1 MRLSVVCLV
10 AVLVLSGWALTTIS
24 AQEGLAHRASCHR
37 VHSCPSDHAT
47 YRWGPKRLL
56 CVKPTS
62 DERTARFKIRIRYGG
77 FIYWCR
83 R

>member
-1 MRLSVVCLV
+1 MKSVL
-10 AVLVLSGWALTTIS
+10 AIAFVLALIGLGTAASSQADTQHPSGCHIS
-24 AQEGLAHRASCHR
+24 HA
-37 VHSCPSDHAT
+37 CPSDHAT

-62 DERTARFKIRIRYGG
+62 DKRTARYTIRIRYGG
-77 FIYWCR
+77 LVYWCR